1 LPVDGY
7 WSRVI
12 FSDESK
18 VEIGL
23 DNRVYI
29 WRRAGE
35 EWLPASTSPPPR
47 KRLGVLI
54 WGCITFNGL
63 GTLDFVEGDINALK
77 YIDILEDNLWPVV
90 ARYFPQNNSIFQDDN
105 APIHRAREVMEYRV
119 ENKIKTLLWPAQSP
133 DLNII
138 ENVWQRLKRE
148 LQNDATC
155 IATVDDLKARIRHL
169 WENLPVSYV

>member
-1 LPVDGY
+1 MPVDGY
-7 WSRVI
+7 WNRVI

-47 KRLGVLI
+47 KRLGVMI
-54 WGCITFNGL
+54 WGCITFNRV
-63 GTLDFVEGDINALK
+63 GTLDFLEGSINALK
-77 YIDILEDNLWPVV
+77 YTDILEDNLWPVV
-90 ARYFPQNNSIFQDDN
+90 ARHFPQNNSIFLDDN
-105 APIHRAREVMEYRV
+105 APIHRAQKVMAYRV
-119 ENKIKTLLWPAQSP
+119 KNKIKMLSWPAQSP

-138 ENVWQRLKRE
+138 ENVWQRL
-148 LQNDATC
+148 
-155 IATVDDLKARIRHL
+155 
-169 WENLPVSYV
+169 

>member
-7 WSRVI
+7 WNRVI

-29 WRRAGE
+29 WRKAGE
-35 EWLPASTSPPPR
+35 EWLPACTSPPPR

-63 GTLDFVEGDINALK
+63 GTLDFVDALK
-77 YIDILEDNLWPVV
+77 Y
-90 ARYFPQNNSIFQDDN
+90 
-105 APIHRAREVMEYRV
+105 
-119 ENKIKTLLWPAQSP
+119 
-133 DLNII
+133 
-138 ENVWQRLKRE
+138 
-148 LQNDATC
+148 
-155 IATVDDLKARIRHL
+155 
-169 WENLPVSYV
+169 